1 MVGRYDEPQIDT
13 TKAGTVTNYSSDDKK
28 CKGQSYSAGQ
38 GFIDSGKDKV
48 GTAPTPPSLA
58 VRDVRNRGHRRC

>member
-1 MVGRYDEPQIDT
+1 
-13 TKAGTVTNYSSDDKK
+13 VTNYSSDDKK